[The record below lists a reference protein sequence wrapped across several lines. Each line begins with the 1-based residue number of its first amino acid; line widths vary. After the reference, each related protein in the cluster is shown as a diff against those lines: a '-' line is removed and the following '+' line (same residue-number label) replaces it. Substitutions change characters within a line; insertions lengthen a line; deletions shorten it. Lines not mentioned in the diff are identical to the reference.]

1 MIIDI
6 PVHTVIISVWT
17 VFYMKKVFR
26 KVIVSAVIAALA
38 WIFTSVRYTDIALL
52 PHAVREYWADVSDMG
67 LAREYIREKSTVIQR
82 IIEKTYRSFG
92 PNG

>member
-38 WIFTSVRYTDIALL
+38 WIFASVSTDNALL